1 MHHGRDQWRSARL
14 AGRYTYWASIA
25 SAVHCLATAVYTVIY
40 LHGGIMPS
48 SLAGTNLFFYMV
60 KFAPEGL
67 QREDGP
73 FTNPVKIMCKKNDFR
88 YVCEHHFPSWNAPTP
103 LFPRHNLLCSP
114 HPRFSLFY
122 PSFSEPVMSRAEPL
136 EKHIVTRRPSD
147 RMNVS
152 LQINY
157 FNWNRYGSATSN
169 SWHPQRPRT
178 VCIF

>member
-1 MHHGRDQWRSARL
+1 MAFSSFGRALYILHFHRVSCTLFGCSCVDSYIFTLRDN
-14 AGRYTYWASIA
+14 
-25 SAVHCLATAVYTVIY
+25 AVLSCRNQSV
-40 LHGGIMPS
+40 
-48 SLAGTNLFFYMV
+48 FDMV

-67 QREDGP
+67 HIEEGP
-73 FTNPVKIMCKKNDFR
+73 FTNPVKIICKKWFP
-88 YVCEHHFPSWNAPTP
+88 VCLWTWFSLMKQPDSSLSA
-103 LFPRHNLLCSP
+103 LQVALLSSSS
-114 HPRFSLFY
+114 FSLFY

-157 FNWNRYGSATSN
+157 FNWNRYGSATSH